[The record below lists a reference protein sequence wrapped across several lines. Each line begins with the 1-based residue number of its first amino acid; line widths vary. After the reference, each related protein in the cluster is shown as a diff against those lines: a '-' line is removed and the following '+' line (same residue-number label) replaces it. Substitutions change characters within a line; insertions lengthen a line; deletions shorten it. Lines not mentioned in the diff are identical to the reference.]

1 VIFSGAMK
9 AVFIVY
15 NQASIDKVLDVLRRL
30 GLRGYTQWEQV
41 KGVGSDHGEPHL
53 GSHTWPAINT
63 AMLVVCEATEASSL
77 MQELKAIDES
87 APEQGLRA
95 YCWDAQGW

>member
-1 VIFSGAMK
+1 MK

-41 KGVGSDHGEPHL
+41 KGVGGYYGEPHL
-53 GSHTWPAINT
+53 GSHTWPAINI
-63 AMLVVCEATEASSL
+63 AMLVVCEAAEAARL
-77 MQELKAIDES
+77 MQELKATDES

-95 YCWDAQGW
+95 YSWDAQGW

>member
-1 VIFSGAMK
+1 MK

-41 KGVGSDHGEPHL
+41 KGVGGYYGEPHL
-53 GSHTWPAINT
+53 GSHT
-63 AMLVVCEATEASSL
+63 
-77 MQELKAIDES
+77 
-87 APEQGLRA
+87 
-95 YCWDAQGW
+95 

>member
-1 VIFSGAMK
+1 MK
-9 AVFIVY
+9 AIFVVY
-15 NQASIDKVLDVLRRL
+15 NQAMIDKVFNVLRRL

-41 KGVGSDHGEPHL
+41 KGAGGDHGEPHL

-63 AMLVVCEATEASSL
+63 AMLVLCEEFDAERL
-77 MQELKAIDES
+77 MQELKAIDDS

-95 YCWDAQGW
+95 YGWEAQGW

>member
-1 VIFSGAMK
+1 MK
-9 AVFIVY
+9 AIFIVY
-15 NQASIDKVLDVLRRL
+15 NQAMIDKVLNVLRRL

-41 KGVGSDHGEPHL
+41 KGVGGDHGEPHL

-63 AMLVVCEATEASSL
+63 AMLVLCEEVDGERL
-77 MQELKAIDES
+77 MQELKAIDDS

-95 YCWDAQGW
+95 YSWEAQGW